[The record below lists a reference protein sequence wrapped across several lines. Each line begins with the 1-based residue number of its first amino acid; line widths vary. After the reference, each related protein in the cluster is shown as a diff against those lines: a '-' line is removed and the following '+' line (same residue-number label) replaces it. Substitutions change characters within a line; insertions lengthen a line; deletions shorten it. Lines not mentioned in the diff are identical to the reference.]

1 MSRLDL
7 VVDFSEFS
15 RFYDFVFFMC
25 HENGQKNITVN
36 KAITAWRLVL
46 AGRFRLLNQWCD
58 FVEAICSFFWQSAN
72 FAPDFELSISEL
84 ATLDMCQKSGIF
96 KPMTVEKRQE
106 LKQRC
111 GGFMKTGLEVLVG

>member
-1 MSRLDL
+1 ML
-7 VVDFSEFS
+7 
-15 RFYDFVFFMC
+15 
-25 HENGQKNITVN
+25 Q
-36 KAITAWRLVL
+36 
-46 AGRFRLLNQWCD
+46 
-58 FVEAICSFFWQSAN
+58 AICSFFWQSAN

-84 ATLDMCQKSGIF
+84 ATLDICQKSGIF